1 VRTQAP
7 GVILA
12 GVLWAAATWWAASPV
27 AALLTLLIAIG
38 FLFAIGAIRTLGL
51 RAAAALTVLGFAAH
65 LLSPG
70 SIDVRLLAGFSTAL
84 RLVAMLAEGR
94 AVYALLGP
102 GGVAQGVGRLASP
115 LSPLGVRPQDAEL
128 MVLVA
133 LRLLPAM
140 TASARNVWLGRRYL
154 GRPQGMSEWGTLASA
169 WIATALRQAGAAADA
184 LIGRGLA
191 GSRRLPPAD
200 WRGLRLL
207 WLPAATMAVGL
218 AVGVR

>member
-1 VRTQAP
+1 MGSQAP

-12 GVLWAAATWWAASPV
+12 GVLWAAATWWAAAPA
-27 AALLTLLIAIG
+27 AALLSLLLALG
-38 FLFAIGAIRTLGL
+38 FLLARGAIRTLGL
-51 RAAAALTVLGFAAH
+51 RAALALAVLGFAAH
-65 LLSPG
+65 LLSAG
-70 SIDVRLLAGFSTAL
+70 SIDARLLAGLSTAL
-84 RLVAMLAEGR
+84 RLVAMLAQGR

-115 LSPLGVRPQDAEL
+115 LSPLGVRAQDAEL

-140 TASARNVWLGRRYL
+140 TQSARSVWLGRRYL
-154 GRPQGMSEWGTLASA
+154 GAPQGMREWGTLTSA
-169 WIATALRQAGAAADA
+169 WIATALRQAAATADA

-191 GSRRLPPAD
+191 GERRLPPAD

-207 WLPAATMAVGL
+207 WLPAATVAIGWVVG
-218 AVGVR
+218 AR